1 MHIAN
6 EFYIILTFF
15 TQEAQFREIEID
27 IDPPSLANRILSV
40 RDKISKEWIE
50 DMELLISVNSDILA
64 SYAERKKEARGTED
78 CDIDADYER
87 GCSLDQEKA
96 EFIFG
101 QRTNQSFER
110 GAIYFINNHQN
121 FSGGN
126 ASPLRSSSF
135 DLLFLLTMQEA
146 IHRLL
151 RSYKDAGEEKEV
163 SFAWLNEL
171 YKKSLSKYFDGSHV
185 GFGRSEE
192 FLDEILSTSPALKT
206 VGDKVGKSRTMYL

>member
-1 MHIAN
+1 M
-6 EFYIILTFF
+6 
-15 TQEAQFREIEID
+15 D
-27 IDPPSLANRILSV
+27 
-40 RDKISKEWIE
+40 
-50 DMELLISVNSDILA
+50 LLISVNSDILS

-78 CDIDADYER
+78 CDTDSDYER
-87 GCSLDQEKA
+87 GCSLEQEKE

-151 RSYKDAGEEKEV
+151 RSYKDAGEEKEI

-206 VGDKVGKSRTMYL
+206 VGDKVGKSCMVYYDHFFILFTNKIISMLPFQILLTLFLLLKISYPSVKKLHLNGKRYF